1 MVGLEALQIHILTN
15 LAIVLYLLVGLS
27 YKTTLLLPVN
37 PIMVFQAQAQGLLR
51 EELVEMPVL

>member
-27 YKTTLLLPVN
+27 YKATLLLPVN